1 MFIKQ
6 LPNEI
11 NNIIFNMYWK
21 DIFRSTIS
29 ELLITNTL
37 LHKINTFFD
46 AHVSLLTST
55 SYENIKHDLKMLN
68 DQLKS
73 ILENVGIKI
82 LCKYNYR
89 SIYNLFDKD
98 KFNRVLLSVKDDY
111 KYICYYMIQ
120 HKPYIRYYILHNF
133 TKL

>member
-1 MFIKQ
+1 
-6 LPNEI
+6 
-11 NNIIFNMYWK
+11 
-21 DIFRSTIS
+21 
-29 ELLITNTL
+29 
-37 LHKINTFFD
+37 
-46 AHVSLLTST
+46 
-55 SYENIKHDLKMLN
+55 MLN